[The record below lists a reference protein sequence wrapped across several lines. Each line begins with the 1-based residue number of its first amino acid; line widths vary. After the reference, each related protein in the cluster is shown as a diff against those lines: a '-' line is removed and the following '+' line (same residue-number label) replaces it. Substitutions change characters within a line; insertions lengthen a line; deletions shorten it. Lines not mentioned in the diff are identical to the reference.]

1 MQVPIVN
8 VEPVVS
14 LTLNLGTVAVS
25 TGAIS
30 AGIATGVALHVAGAG
45 KLKRMSDAQPNDPS
59 DTELAARMAQRDR
72 MAFEILYDRYA
83 PRAFGLIVRLL
94 GDRTV
99 GEDVLQECFWRAW
112 QRAATFDPARASF
125 SSWLLSIAHHS
136 AIDELRR
143 RRVRSQPNDVELDA
157 TEDGESRDL
166 LDDETDVAENAWSN
180 LVSGN
185 VQIAM
190 KQLPDAQRRVIE
202 LAYFGGFTRQEIAEK
217 LNEPLGTVHTRA
229 RLGLLKLKELLAGLN
244 A

>member
-1 MQVPIVN
+1 MQVPIST
-8 VEPVVS
+8 VEPVLG
-14 LTLNLGTVAVS
+14 LTLSLGAVS

-30 AGIATGVALHVAGAG
+30 ASLATGVALHVASAG
-45 KLKRMSDAQPNDPS
+45 KLKRMSDAQPNEPS
-59 DTELAARMAQRDR
+59 DAELAARMAQRDR
-72 MAFEILYDRYA
+72 MAFEMLYDRYA
-83 PRAFGLIVRLL
+83 SRAFGLIVRLL
-94 GDRTV
+94 SDRTV
-99 GEDVLQECFWRAW
+99 SEDVLQECFWRAW
-112 QRAATFDPARASF
+112 QRAGTFDASRASF

-157 TEDGESRDL
+157 PEDGESRDL
-166 LDDETDVAENAWSN
+166 QDDEADVAESAWAN
-180 LVSGN
+180 LVSSN
-185 VQIAM
+185 VQVAM